1 MIKLYSIPGSDK
13 FLKFFT
19 FLTKLADDSKINLV
33 FQFIID
39 EKFCKFYQ
47 KSVNLSGYG
56 INLKLKSS
64 NPIDKRHWL
73 KMKFTNTLLNLI
85 KTKSS
90 SVDDTVTGDLTMQE
104 VAKHATSSD
113 CWVVVF
119 DRVHNLTSFIP
130 RHPGGPS
137 RILVACGKNATDT
150 FLNAG
155 YVHDTIA
162 RDTLR

>member
-1 MIKLYSIPGSDK
+1 MTVLFAVLLTIALATCKKVTLGSPDQ
-13 FLKFFT
+13 
-19 FLTKLADDSKINLV
+19 ASPI
-33 FQFIID
+33 
-39 EKFCKFYQ
+39 
-47 KSVNLSGYG
+47 LS
-56 INLKLKSS
+56 NK
-64 NPIDKRHWL
+64 
-73 KMKFTNTLLNLI
+73 
-85 KTKSS
+85 KSS